1 MSDIRIQAHNEN
13 LIARRKKYEEEYA
26 FYRDQ
31 LCLAWGY
38 PNYPWIAGYFIDKIN
53 ELWYEE
59 KADIAALHLAFSRN
73 MRAE

>member
-13 LIARRKKYEEEYA
+13 LIALRKKYEEEEA

-31 LCLAWGY
+31 LSLAWGY
-38 PNYPWIAGYFIDKIN
+38 PNYPSIADYFIDKIN
-53 ELWYEE
+53 ELWDEE
-59 KADIAALHLAFSRN
+59 KADIAALHLAFSRI